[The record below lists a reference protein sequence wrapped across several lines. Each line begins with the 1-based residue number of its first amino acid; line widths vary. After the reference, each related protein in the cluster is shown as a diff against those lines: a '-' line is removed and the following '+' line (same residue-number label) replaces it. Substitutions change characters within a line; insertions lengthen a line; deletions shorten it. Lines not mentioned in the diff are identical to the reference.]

1 MASAGIRKTPTGR
14 YKVWW
19 RLDDASQGSQTFA
32 TRDAAR
38 DYRNDLLARLARGAW
53 VDPRVGKQTFQ
64 TWARE
69 WWDGWSADPDHSPR
83 TLQAAEARLRLHLL
97 PALGQRQLRAI
108 TVSVV
113 RQWQNELRGRV
124 GYDTVMACRSLL
136 YRILQAAED
145 DRRIDANPVRKV
157 PAPKPPIDPA
167 ALLGRAKR
175 RAYSP
180 EEFGYLLAGT
190 PPFYRDHFICLVG
203 TGLRAGELLGLRA
216 HRVDLS
222 RRQLEVLEVRYDA
235 GRFGS
240 GYKNRPKSPASI
252 RVIPLAAPV
261 AEAIARQ
268 FPPSGDLDALV
279 FTGPGGSNGL
289 PRGARSAMSR
299 HGLLRVYKHAL
310 LRVANPVASLP
321 YTPRRVLAALRD
333 GGPQTVEQVRE
344 RLRGRTPRAAT
355 VLGALDRLHA
365 AGLAAEDQ
373 EGQWTACDPPRKDD
387 LLGQLR
393 LRGPHDLRHTFA
405 TWLED
410 AGVPAR
416 VIDELMGHA
425 GGRRGGG
432 ASSHEGSPIGN
443 RYRWTTP
450 EMEARVVAA
459 IKQRLAISFAVA
471 ARGANLGRSK
481 RAEAAEDAANL

>member
-19 RLDDASQGSQTFA
+19 RLDDASQGSQTFDA
-32 TRDAAR
+32 RDAAR
-38 DYRNDLLARLARGAW
+38 DFKNDLLARLARGSW
-53 VDPRVGKQTFQ
+53 VDPRLGKQTFE
-64 TWARE
+64 TWAHE
-69 WWDGWSADPDHSPR
+69 WWEGWSANPDHSPR
-83 TLQAAEARLRLHLL
+83 TLQAAEARLRRHLL
-97 PALGQRQLRAI
+97 PTLGKRQLRAI

-113 RQWQNELRGRV
+113 RCWQNELRATV

-145 DRRIDANPVRKV
+145 DRRIEANPVRKV
-157 PAPKPPIDPA
+157 PAPKPPVDPA
-167 ALLGRAKR
+167 TLLGRAKR
-175 RAYSP
+175 RAYTP

-190 PPFYRDHFICLVG
+190 APFYRDHFICLVG

-216 HRVDLS
+216 HRVDLD

-235 GRFGS
+235 GPFGS

-252 RVIPLAAPV
+252 RAVPLAGPV
-261 AEAIARQ
+261 AEAITRRLS
-268 FPPSGDLDALV
+268 PDGDPDALV

-310 LRVANPVASLP
+310 LRVADPVASLP
-321 YTPRRVLAALRD
+321 YTPRRVLTALRS
-333 GGPQTVEQVRE
+333 GGPQTVEQLRG

-355 VLGALDRLHA
+355 VLAALGTLQA
-365 AGLAAEDQ
+365 AGLAAEHLA
-373 EGQWTACDPPRKDD
+373 GQWVACESPSRDHLRDH
-387 LLGQLR
+387 LLEQLR

-410 AGVPAR
+410 AGIPAR

-425 GGRRGGG
+425 GGRGGG
-432 ASSHEGSPIGN
+432 HAREGSAIGL
-443 RYRWTTP
+443 RYRHTTP
-450 EMEARVVAA
+450 DMEARVVAA
-459 IKQRLAISFAVA
+459 IEQRLAVSFAVA
-471 ARGANLGRSK
+471 DQTTGTGTR
-481 RAEAAEDAANL
+481 

>member
-1 MASAGIRKTPTGR
+1 MASSGIRKTSTGR
-14 YKVWW
+14 YRVWW
-19 RLDDASQGSQTFA
+19 RLDDASQGSQTFE

-38 DYRNDLLARLARGAW
+38 DFKHDMLARLARGTW
-53 VDPRVGKQTFQ
+53 VDPRLGKQTFE
-64 TWARE
+64 TWARD
-69 WWDGWSADPDHSPR
+69 WWGSWSADPDHSPR
-83 TLQAAEARLRLHLL
+83 TLQAAETRLRLHLL
-97 PALGQRQLRAI
+97 PTLGQRQLRAI
-108 TVSVV
+108 SVSVV
-113 RQWQNELRGRV
+113 RRWQNDLRATV

-145 DRRIDANPVRKV
+145 DRRIEANPGRKV
-157 PAPKPPIDPA
+157 SAPKPPVDPV
-167 ALLGRAKR
+167 ALLGRARR
-175 RAYSP
+175 RAYTP

-190 PPFYRDHFICLVG
+190 PPFYRDHFIALVG

-216 HRVDLS
+216 HRVDLD

-252 RVIPLAAPV
+252 RVIPLAGPV
-261 AEAIARQ
+261 VEAITRRL
-268 FPPSGDLDALV
+268 PPEGDPAALV
-279 FTGPGGSNGL
+279 FTGPGGSNSL

-310 LRVANPVASLP
+310 LRVADPVASLP
-321 YTPRRVLAALRD
+321 YTPRRVLAVLRD
-333 GGPQTVEQVRE
+333 GGPQTVEHLRG
-344 RLRGRTPRAAT
+344 RLRGRTPRPAT
-355 VLGALDRLHA
+355 VLTALATLRDG
-365 AGLAAEDQ
+365 GLATEDPP
-373 EGQWTACDPPRKDD
+373 GRWIACDPPSRDD

-410 AGVPAR
+410 AGIPAR

-425 GGRRGGG
+425 GGRGGG
-432 ASSHEGSPIGN
+432 APSHDGSLIGM

-459 IKQRLAISFAVA
+459 IEQRLAVSFAVA
-471 ARGANLGRSK
+471 DRTTRT
-481 RAEAAEDAANL
+481 DTP